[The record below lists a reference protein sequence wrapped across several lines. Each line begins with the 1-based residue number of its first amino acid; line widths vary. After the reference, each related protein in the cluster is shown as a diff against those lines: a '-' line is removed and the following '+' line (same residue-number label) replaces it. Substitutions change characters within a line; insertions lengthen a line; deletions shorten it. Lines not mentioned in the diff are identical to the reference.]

1 MKLASFN
8 DGTLDGKLIVVSK
21 DLKFFTDASH
31 ISPTMQFALD
41 NWSNVNF
48 KLQNLYEKLNKNLI
62 EKNLFN
68 QEKVYSPLPRSYQW
82 ADCSAYTNHL
92 KLARKARGADL
103 PNSYL
108 NNPLIYQGGSDDFLP
123 PRSPI
128 TILDENWGVDLEA
141 EIAVIT
147 NYIPMGSTI
156 DKIKDKILFVMIAND
171 ISLRNLV
178 PEEIDKGFG
187 FYQSKPSTS
196 FSPVAI
202 SLDELADTW
211 NNGKLHKQISVN
223 VNDIPLGRNLTGK
236 DMTFNFYE
244 LIAHACKTRNLISG
258 SIIGSGTISNVSKN
272 KEPELQVSEGGRGYC
287 CLVEKRM
294 VEILKFGK
302 PITPYLKNGDI
313 ITIEIFN
320 DENQSD
326 FGRIQQKIVKL

>member
-8 DGTLDGKLIVVSK
+8 DGTLDGKLIIVSK

-41 NWSNVNF
+41 NWLNVNF
-48 KLQNLYEKLNKNLI
+48 ELQNLYEKLNKNLI
-62 EKNLFN
+62 EKNLFD
-68 QEKVYSPLPRSYQW
+68 QEKVYSPPPRSYQW

-92 KLARKARGADL
+92 KLSRKARGFDL

-108 NNPLIYQGGSDDFLP
+108 NNPIIYQGGSDDFLP

-128 TILDENWGVDLEA
+128 PILDENWGVDLEA

-202 SLDELADTW
+202 SIDELADSW

-258 SIIGSGTISNVSKN
+258 SIIGSGTISNVSNN

-287 CLVEKRM
+287 CPVEKRM
-294 VEILKFGK
+294 VEMFKFGK
-302 PITPYLKNGDI
+302 PITPYLKNEDT
-313 ITIEIFN
+313 ITIEILKN
-320 DENQSD
+320 ENQSD
-326 FGRIQQKIVKL
+326 FGSIKQKIVKL

>member
-8 DGTLDGKLIVVSK
+8 DGTLDGKLIIVSK
-21 DLKFFTDASH
+21 DLKFFADASH
-31 ISPTMQFALD
+31 ISPTMQSALD

-48 KLQNLYEKLNKNLI
+48 ELQNLYEKLNNNLI
-62 EKNLFN
+62 EKNLFD

-108 NNPLIYQGGSDDFLP
+108 NNPLIYQGGSDDFLT

-211 NNGKLHKQISVN
+211 NNGKLHKQIFVN
-223 VNDIPLGRNLTGK
+223 INDIPLGRNLTGK

-272 KEPELQVSEGGRGYC
+272 KEHELQVSEGGRGYC

-302 PITPYLKNGDI
+302 PITPYLKNGDT

-326 FGRIQQKIVKL
+326 FGRIQQKIIKL